1 MQAQPARTGGWRR
14 FYRVRARTNDL
25 CRRKE
30 YSLFPQEERELIH
43 TYLQVSLSRDG
54 EFVATK
60 WQIYLLYLA
69 ILFVHGMLNVRN
81 PPSNQCCVLLSLPL
95 TAATL
100 TRSRS
105 APKCSPR

>member
-1 MQAQPARTGGWRR
+1 MAGVASTAFGLAQMIFAA
-14 FYRVRARTNDL
+14 VRN
-25 CRRKE
+25 K
-30 YSLFPQEERELIH
+30 SLSSREERELIH
-43 TYLQVSLSRDG
+43 SYVQVSLSKDG

-69 ILFVHGMLNVRN
+69 ILFVHGMLNVRD
-81 PPSNQCCVLLSLPL
+81 PPSHDCCFLLSFPL
-95 TAATL
+95 TTATL